1 MSPGLLFWLWL
12 SPKSNRHL
20 RTARARLDLVSEA
33 MIDKADAERIA
44 QAVHDLRPEWPTQSV
59 LTLIGNS
66 EDLRT
71 RAYRDLAVAFAYVAC
86 DPASLTPGR
95 VREQGP
101 WWQHTTA
108 QKATVSA
115 VTTRCPEHPSNA
127 AWNCPECDADAT
139 PPPAD
144 WRESVEATLTRRAR
158 PARRPDPTP
167 DETRR
172 QALRDQLDAEEA
184 QP

>member
-1 MSPGLLFWLWL
+1 
-12 SPKSNRHL
+12 
-20 RTARARLDLVSEA
+20 

-44 QAVHDLRPEWPTQSV
+44 NATNHLRPEWPAQSV

-86 DPASLTPGR
+86 DPTSLTPGR

-101 WWQHTTA
+101 WWAHTNA
-108 QKATVSA
+108 QRATVSA
-115 VTTRCPEHPSNA
+115 VTHRCPEHPAERLWDCAPCRDA
-127 AWNCPECDADAT
+127 AAT
-139 PPPAD
+139 DPDEIAAGLAKLREAAAAIPRRQVTNRPAPPATD
-144 WRESVEATLTRRAR
+144 VREARA
-158 PARRPDPTP
+158 AI
-167 DETRR
+167 
-172 QALRDQLDAEEA
+172 DAEEA

>member
-1 MSPGLLFWLWL
+1 
-12 SPKSNRHL
+12 
-20 RTARARLDLVSEA
+20 

-44 QAVHDLRPEWPTQSV
+44 QAVHDLRPEWPAQSV

-71 RAYRDLAVAFAYVAC
+71 RAYRDLAVAFTYVAC

-101 WWQHTTA
+101 WWQHTNA

-115 VTTRCPEHPSNA
+115 VTTRCPDHAAHA
-127 AWNCPECDADAT
+127 AWNCPDCDAATT
-139 PPPAD
+139 PPPVN
-144 WRESVEATLTRRAR
+144 WRDGLTLTRRDRPKAR
-158 PARRPDPTP
+158 TEPTP
-167 DETRR
+167 DRTRIEQIR
-172 QALRDQLDAEEA
+172 AELDAEEA
-184 QP
+184 RSA